1 MSQDATQAMVS
12 ALLVLTRD
20 PKIRM
25 WLKDNDPKALE
36 QAEKALTLVY
46 RQASDIRELFHG
58 HDRLPL
64 PDLPAIGYRWSDLEL

>member
-58 HDRLPL
+58 HDRWPL
-64 PDLPAIGYRWSDLEL
+64 PDLPAWAKLPQLG